1 MLKITFTKQA
11 QSYLKKREML
21 DKVLLLIV
29 DDGGG
34 KYSLRGG
41 NCSFGSHFSLI
52 WVKQKDKD
60 YPLQLNNEQGIK
72 VFTSKYDLALM
83 GPNLVVDY
91 QAGALSLN
99 SDEGLLDGGM
109 DIGNGP
115 ALLKANENVE
125 LRSDQKYC

>member
-11 QSYLKKREML
+11 RTYLRKREML
-21 DKVLLLIV
+21 NKILLLIV

-34 KYSLRGG
+34 KYSVRGG

-52 WVKQKDKD
+52 WINHKDKD
-60 YPLQLNNEQGIK
+60 YPLQLENEQGIK

-83 GPNLVVDY
+83 GANLLVDY
-91 QAGALSLN
+91 KAGALSLH

-115 ALLKANENVE
+115 VLLKANQNVK
-125 LRSDQKYC
+125 LGSDQDHC